1 MPKKV
6 ILVTGASSGF
16 GNGAVKALLNKGY
29 IVYASAR
36 RMDRMRDLEENGA
49 ILLPMD
55 ITQQDEVEA
64 GIKRIIDES
73 GRIDG
78 LVNSAGYG
86 GYGAVECVTMEEA
99 HKQFDVNVF
108 GLAMVTKAVLP
119 FLRKNGGNIVN
130 ISSGAGFSTFPMGG
144 WYSASKHAV
153 EALSDALRCEVERF
167 GVHVSLIEPGSV
179 KTEFVDVAMK
189 QFDTVEH
196 GEAYQKQADNFKK
209 SFVKS
214 YESAPTAEV
223 VVRAI
228 VEAVTSNHPKIRYKV
243 AGARMVAFM
252 KRWLPD
258 RIFDRIGNAIM
269 GQN

>member
-1 MPKKV
+1 MSKKV

-16 GNGAVKALLNKGY
+16 GSGTVKALLKKGY

-36 RMDRMRDLEENGA
+36 RIERMKELEEKGA

-55 ITQQDEVEA
+55 ITKQEEIET
-64 GIKRIIDES
+64 GIKRIIEKS

-108 GLAMVTKAVLP
+108 GLVMVTKAALP
-119 FLRKNGGNIVN
+119 YLRKNGGNIVN

-179 KTEFVDVAMK
+179 KTEFMDVAMR

-196 GEAYQKQADNFKK
+196 GEVYKKQAEGFKS

-214 YESAPTAEV
+214 YENAPTEEV
-223 VVRAI
+223 VTQAI
-228 VEAVTSNHPKIRYKV
+228 VAAITSKQPKIRYRV
-243 AGARMVAFM
+243 AGAGMIAFM

-258 RIFDRIGNAIM
+258 RVFDRIGNMIM